1 MTQQHDEI
9 SEAQAELDREQGL
22 DATGTQ
28 SPVTMEQVNQ
38 LVENQLQSLQRE
50 VASYRSKVDSGLDAI
65 RRDTKS
71 WAEQQLGDIQSQSN
85 REQFLASLDEEQMA
99 VAKPLLDRIDAV
111 AQQSSQ
117 PAAQPSEPPVTGNQ
131 DQGGWSKVY
140 SLVKDFGLD
149 PQDPAIEYAA
159 LSVPGLTLEMR
170 QKRFTGSLSKAKEIQ
185 IIARSKGAPAAQQ
198 QKIAAKTSQASSPPL
213 QSGPSGS
220 GATSLKN
227 PEDIRDAY
235 ITGKIDVDTYREQIT
250 AAESIQ

>member
-9 SEAQAELDREQGL
+9 SEAQAELDQEQGL
-22 DATGTQ
+22 DATGAQ
-28 SPVTMEQVNQ
+28 APITMDQVNQ
-38 LVENQLQSLQRE
+38 LVSNQLQSLQRE

-65 RRDTKS
+65 RRDTRS

-85 REQFLASLDEEQMA
+85 REQFLASLDEDQIRL
-99 VAKPLLDRIDAV
+99 AKPLLDRIDAV

-117 PAAQPSEPPVTGNQ
+117 APAQPSAPPVTGNQ
-131 DQGGWSKVY
+131 DQGEWTRVY

-159 LSVPGLTLEMR
+159 LTAPGLTPEMR
-170 QKRFTGSLSKAKEIQ
+170 QQRFAGSLAKAVAAK
-185 IIARSKGAPAAQQ
+185 SKGAPAAQQ
-198 QKIAAKTSQASSPPL
+198 QKTAAKTPQTSSPPL

-235 ITGKIDVDTYREQIT
+235 ISGKIDVDTYREQIT
-250 AAESIQ
+250 AAESNQ